1 VRKETSSGAAR
12 RMNGRPA
19 DAEFALGA
27 AVGGSERGAAARAMM
42 LDVAEELL
50 GSRGLNSVSLREI
63 AAAAGQRNNSAVRY
77 HFRDKD
83 GLIVAVIFDRIG
95 KVEARRQALV
105 DHAGDLSAHTA
116 EELLHMLWQPL
127 LDLDGDRKPHRFVR
141 FLLSHQFQFG
151 GQRHPIVA
159 DPAHHTASAGLM
171 VALHRHFE
179 HLSLEQFGYRMTLAA
194 VMFWSAVVMHDQAAV
209 AANQVWSTK
218 FSLAETIK
226 LAVAALS
233 APA

>member
-1 VRKETSSGAAR
+1 VDSKIDS
-12 RMNGRPA
+12 PA
-19 DAEFALGA
+19 PANAIA
-27 AVGGSERGAAARAMM
+27 PSERGAAARAMM

-83 GLIVAVIFDRIG
+83 GLIEAVIYDRIG
-95 KVEARRQALV
+95 KVEARRRVLV
-105 DHAGDLSAHTA
+105 DRAGDLSALPA
-116 EELLHMLWQPL
+116 ETLLHMLWQPL

-151 GQRHPIVA
+151 GQRHPIAA
-159 DPAHHTASAGLM
+159 DPAHHTASSSIMA
-171 VALHRHFE
+171 ALHRRFDR
-179 HLSLEQFGYRMTLAA
+179 LSIEQFGYRMTLVA

-218 FSLAETIK
+218 FSLEETIK
-226 LAVAALS
+226 LAVAALA

>member
-1 VRKETSSGAAR
+1 
-12 RMNGRPA
+12 
-19 DAEFALGA
+19 
-27 AVGGSERGAAARAMM
+27 MM
-42 LDVAEELL
+42 LDVAEELF

-83 GLIVAVIFDRIG
+83 GLIEAVIYDRIG

-105 DHAGDLSAHTA
+105 ERAGDLGSHSA
-116 EELLHMLWQPL
+116 EDLLCMLWQPL
-127 LDLDGDRKPHRFVR
+127 LDLDGDRRPHRFVR

-151 GQRHPIVA
+151 GERHPIAA
-159 DPAHHTASAGLM
+159 DPAHHTASSGLM
-171 VALHRHFE
+171 DALHRRFD
-179 HLSLEQFGYRMTLAA
+179 HLSLEQFGYRMTLVA

-209 AANQVWSTK
+209 AANQVWSTR
-218 FSLAETIK
+218 FSFEETIK